1 MKASSGKFAMVYY
14 KKLKEKDDFNPLPS
28 EECNRFFKE
37 CKLKYVNKQ
46 DASNVFV
53 LVRVGFIS

>member
-1 MKASSGKFAMVYY
+1 MVYY